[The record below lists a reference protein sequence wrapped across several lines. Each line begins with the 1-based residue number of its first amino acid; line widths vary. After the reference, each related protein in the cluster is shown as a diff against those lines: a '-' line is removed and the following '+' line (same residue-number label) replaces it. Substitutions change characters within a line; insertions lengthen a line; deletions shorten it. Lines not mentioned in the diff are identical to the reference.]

1 MTYSRVPLSCHIN
14 LWTRRR
20 NATQRP
26 TRSQERPRA
35 IWQMFPECVRPL
47 SNAKRIFQADRRTNV
62 FLVYIIITI
71 LGLAVVVSLL
81 YLHGSKYLQSAIY
94 TFDLPARPPLPF
106 QPCPPYD
113 IVTSR
118 TECTARRGGRP
129 QEKRETV
136 SQYQLTQC
144 GVFVDTFPSSSS
156 VSCPIN

>member
-1 MTYSRVPLSCHIN
+1 MRWDEEETKRVISILFGVTYSSSRVPLSCHIN

-20 NATQRP
+20 NATQRQ

-62 FLVYIIITI
+62 FLVYIIII
-71 LGLAVVVSLL
+71 LGLAVVLLL

-94 TFDLPARPPLPF
+94 TFDFPARPPLPPF

-113 IVTSR
+113 IATSR
-118 TECTARRGGRP
+118 TEQNVQQGEADP
-129 QEKRETV
+129 WKKEK
-136 SQYQLTQC
+136 LC
-144 GVFVDTFPSSSS
+144 PST
-156 VSCPIN
+156 N

>member
-1 MTYSRVPLSCHIN
+1 MTYSSSRVPLSCHIN

-62 FLVYIIITI
+62 FLVYIIIII

-94 TFDLPARPPLPF
+94 TFDLPARPPLLPF
-106 QPCPPYD
+106 QSHIQPCPPYD
-113 IVTSR
+113 IATSR
-118 TECTARRGGRP
+118 IEQNVQQGEADPRKK
-129 QEKRETV
+129 EK
-136 SQYQLTQC
+136 LC
-144 GVFVDTFPSSSS
+144 PST
-156 VSCPIN
+156 N